1 MKRLVVI
8 FALLAAGCGFGAGSS
23 SGGKVTIQVTQD
35 FGHSQLAP
43 ARSEQ
48 SRSGE
53 TVMRLLQRNF
63 TVETKYGGG
72 FVQEID
78 GVSGGRAKGRQVDW
92 FYYVNGVEA
101 SNGAADHKLSP
112 GDRVWWD
119 HHDWGAAQRIPA
131 VVGAFPEPFQS
142 GIDGKKLPIRIV
154 CLGDAGRS
162 CDEVEVEERLQQ
174 AGIKTLARSNLEQS
188 VGEVLRV
195 LVGAW
200 PDVRKDIAAQQL
212 EKGPQASGVFA
223 KPSTDGRRIALLDS
237 RGGVQRTLGA
247 ASGLVAATSY
257 TDQQPTW
264 LVTGTDEVGVA
275 AAAAAVT
282 EEQLRDRF
290 ALAIEAGKSV
300 PLPIEAP

>member
-1 MKRLVVI
+1 MKRLVLV

-23 SGGKVTIQVTQD
+23 SGGKVTIRVTRD
-35 FGHSQLAP
+35 FGHSELAP
-43 ARSEQ
+43 AKSEGT
-48 SRSGE
+48 RSGD

-101 SNGAADHKLSP
+101 SNGAADHKVSS

-119 HHDWGAAQRIPA
+119 HHDWGGAQRIPA

-142 GIDGKKLPIRIV
+142 GIGGKKLPIRLV

-162 CDEVEVEERLQQ
+162 CDEVEQRLQQ
-174 AGIKTLARSNLEQS
+174 AGVKAIARSNLEQS
-188 VGEVLRV
+188 VGKVLRV

-223 KPSTDGRRIALLDS
+223 KPSMDGRRLALLDAT
-237 RGGVQRTLGA
+237 GAVQRTLGA

>member
-1 MKRLVVI
+1 MRRLVVLL
-8 FALLAAGCGFGAGSS
+8 ALLAAGCGFGSGSS
-23 SGGKVTIQVTQD
+23 SGGTVTIRVTQN
-35 FGHSQLAP
+35 FGHSELAP
-43 ARSEQ
+43 AKSDDAT
-48 SRSGE
+48 SGE
-53 TVMRLLQRNF
+53 TVMRLLQRHF
-63 TVETKYGGG
+63 TVVTKYGGG

-101 SNGAADHKLSP
+101 SNGAADHKISP

-142 GIDGKKLPIRIV
+142 GIGGKKLPIRLV
-154 CLGDAGRS
+154 CMGDAGRS
-162 CDEVEVEERLQQ
+162 CDEVEQRLQQ
-174 AGIKTLARSNLEQS
+174 AGVRTIARSNLEQS
-188 VGEVLRV
+188 VGKVLRV

-223 KPSTDGRRIALLDS
+223 KPSSDGRQMQLLDS
-237 RGGVQRTLGA
+237 EGRVQRTLGG
-247 ASGLVAATSY
+247 ASGLVAATSFA
-257 TDQQPTW
+257 DQEPTW

-282 EEQLRDRF
+282 QEQLRDRF

-300 PLPIEAP
+300 PLPLEAP

>member
-1 MKRLVVI
+1 MKRLVVLL
-8 FALLAAGCGFGAGSS
+8 ALLAAGCGFGSGSS
-23 SGGKVTIQVTQD
+23 SGGKVTIRVTQD
-35 FGHSQLAP
+35 FGHSELAP
-43 ARSEQ
+43 ARKESA
-48 SRSGE
+48 RSGD

-63 TVETKYGGG
+63 TVDTRFGGG

-101 SNGAADHKLSP
+101 SNGAADHKIHP

-131 VVGAFPEPFQS
+131 VVGAFPEPFAS
-142 GIDGKKLPIRIV
+142 GIGGKKLPIRLV
-154 CLGDAGRS
+154 CMGDAGRS
-162 CDEVEVEERLQQ
+162 CDEVEQRLQQ
-174 AGIKTLARSNLEQS
+174 AGVKAIARSNLEQS
-188 VGEVLRV
+188 VGKVLRI

-223 KPSTDGRRIALLDS
+223 KPSVDGRELALLDAT
-237 RGGVQRTLGA
+237 GGVQRKLGA
-247 ASGLVAATSY
+247 ASGLVAATSFA
-257 TDQQPTW
+257 DQEPTW

-282 EEQLRDRF
+282 EDQLRDRF

-300 PLPIEAP
+300 PLPLEAP

>member
-1 MKRLVVI
+1 MRRLVVLL
-8 FALLAAGCGFGAGSS
+8 ALLAAGCGFGAGSP
-23 SGGKVTIQVTQD
+23 SGGKVTIRVTQD
-35 FGHSQLAP
+35 FGHSELAP
-43 ARSEQ
+43 PKSENA
-48 SRSGE
+48 RSGE

-101 SNGAADHKLSP
+101 SNGAADHELKP

-119 HHDWGAAQRIPA
+119 HHDWGAAQRVPA

-142 GIDGKKLPIRIV
+142 GIGGKKLPIRLV
-154 CLGDAGRS
+154 CMGDAGRS
-162 CDEVEVEERLQQ
+162 CDEVEERLQQ
-174 AGIKTLARSNLEQS
+174 AGVKAIARSNLEQS
-188 VGEVLRV
+188 VGEVLRI

-223 KPSTDGRRIALLDS
+223 KPSVDGRRLALLDPT
-237 RGGVQRTLGA
+237 GAVQRTLGA
-247 ASGLVAATSY
+247 ATGLVAATSY

-282 EEQLRDRF
+282 EDQLRDRF
-290 ALAIEAGKSV
+290 AVAIEAGKGV

>member
-1 MKRLVVI
+1 MRRLVVLL
-8 FALLAAGCGFGAGSS
+8 ALLAAGCGFGSGSS
-23 SGGKVTIQVTQD
+23 SGGEVTIRVTQD
-35 FGHSQLAP
+35 FGHSELAGAKSEA
-43 ARSEQ
+43 ARD
-48 SRSGE
+48 GE
-53 TVMRLLQRNF
+53 TVMRLLQRHF

-131 VVGAFPEPFQS
+131 VVGAFPEPFES
-142 GIDGKKLPIRIV
+142 GIGGKKLPLRLV
-154 CLGDAGRS
+154 CLGDAERS
-162 CDEVEVEERLQQ
+162 CDEVEERLQQ
-174 AGIKTLARSNLEQS
+174 AGVNAIARSNLEQS
-188 VGEVLRV
+188 VGKVLRI

-237 RGGVQRTLGA
+237 RGGVQRTVGA
-247 ASGLVAATSY
+247 ASGLVAATSF
-257 TDQQPTW
+257 TDQEPTW

>member
-1 MKRLVVI
+1 MKRLVVV

-23 SGGKVTIQVTQD
+23 SGGKVTIRVTQD
-35 FGHSQLAP
+35 FGHSELSSAKSEP
-43 ARSEQ
+43 ARS
-48 SRSGE
+48 GD
-53 TVMRLLQRNF
+53 TVMRLLERNF
-63 TVETKYGGG
+63 TVETRFGGG

-101 SNGAADHKLSP
+101 SNGAADHKVSA

-131 VVGAFPEPFQS
+131 VVGAFPEPFES
-142 GIDGKKLPIRIV
+142 GVGGKKLPIRLV
-154 CLGDAGRS
+154 CMGAAGRS
-162 CDEVEVEERLQQ
+162 CDEVEQRLQQ
-174 AGIKTLARSNLEQS
+174 AGVKTIARSNLEQS
-188 VGEVLRV
+188 VGKVLRV

-223 KPSTDGRRIALLDS
+223 KPTMDGRRIALLDS
-237 RGGVQRTLGA
+237 SGAVQRTVGA
-247 ASGLVAATSY
+247 ASGLVAATSFA
-257 TDQQPTW
+257 DQEPTW

>member
-1 MKRLVVI
+1 MKRLALLV
-8 FALLAAGCGFGAGSS
+8 ALLAAGCGFGSGSS
-23 SGGKVTIQVTQD
+23 SGGKVTIRVTQD
-35 FGHSQLAP
+35 FGHSELAP
-43 ARSEQ
+43 AKSEAA
-48 SRSGE
+48 RSGE
-53 TVMRLLQRNF
+53 TVMRLLQRHF

-101 SNGAADHKLSP
+101 SNGAADHKVSA

-131 VVGAFPEPFQS
+131 VVGAFPEPFES
-142 GIDGKKLPIRIV
+142 GIGGKKLPIRLV

-162 CDEVEVEERLQQ
+162 CDEVEERLQQ
-174 AGIKTLARSNLEQS
+174 AGVHAIARSNLEQS
-188 VGEVLRV
+188 VGEVLRI

-223 KPSTDGRRIALLDS
+223 KPAMDGRRLELLDS
-237 RGGVQRTLGA
+237 EGRVQRTLGG

-290 ALAIEAGKSV
+290 ALAIEAGKGV
-300 PLPIEAP
+300 PLPLEAP

>member
-1 MKRLVVI
+1 MKRLVAV

-23 SGGKVTIQVTQD
+23 SGGKVTVRVTQD
-35 FGHSQLAP
+35 FGHSELAP
-43 ARSEQ
+43 AKSEQ

-142 GIDGKKLPIRIV
+142 GIGGKKLPIRLV

-162 CDEVEVEERLQQ
+162 CDEVEERLQQ
-174 AGIKTLARSNLEQS
+174 AGIKALARSNLEQS
-188 VGEVLRV
+188 VGKVLRV

-223 KPSTDGRRIALLDS
+223 KPSMDGRRIALLDS

-247 ASGLVAATSY
+247 ASGLVAATSFA
-257 TDQQPTW
+257 DQEPTW